1 METVLVSVAEKNV
14 GIITNVS
21 PQKYTVHVDILKPHI
36 VPMKVVSSLDEFQMT
51 VNADV
56 VEIGTKAA
64 ADIRVT
70 ASDVYTGPYTV
81 TPTEEPQ
88 ILQTRNKLAT
98 ENVVVDPIP
107 TNYGRL
113 TWTGNIL
120 TVS

>member
-14 GIITNVS
+14 GILTEVS
-21 PQKYTVHVDILKPHI
+21 PQKYTVRVGVLKPHV
-36 VPMKVVSSLDEFQMT
+36 VPMTVISSLEGVHMT
-51 VNADV
+51 VNADS

-64 ADIRVT
+64 AEIRVT
-70 ASDVYTGPYTV
+70 ASDVYPGPYTV
-81 TPTEEPQ
+81 TPTEEPE
-88 ILQTRNKLAT
+88 ILQTRNRLAT
-98 ENVVVDPIP
+98 ENVVVDAIP